1 MNTHAPLS
9 YHSTTTQFLTVS
21 QAARLL
27 AVHPSSIRRWI
38 SAGKLPAYRVGDKGI
53 RLSIAD
59 VLELARPLSR
69 PEQKREPMEKAER
82 LGIRPLTEEE
92 QKAALA
98 AVARARELQQELL
111 AKYGMLTP
119 EGWDL
124 LNESRDERTK
134 DLMRAVES

>member
-1 MNTHAPLS
+1 
-9 YHSTTTQFLTVS
+9 
-21 QAARLL
+21 
-27 AVHPSSIRRWI
+27 
-38 SAGKLPAYRVGDKGI
+38 
-53 RLSIAD
+53 
-59 VLELARPLSR
+59 
-69 PEQKREPMEKAER
+69 MEKAER

-111 AKYGMLTP
+111 AKYGTLTP
-119 EGWDL
+119 EGWEL